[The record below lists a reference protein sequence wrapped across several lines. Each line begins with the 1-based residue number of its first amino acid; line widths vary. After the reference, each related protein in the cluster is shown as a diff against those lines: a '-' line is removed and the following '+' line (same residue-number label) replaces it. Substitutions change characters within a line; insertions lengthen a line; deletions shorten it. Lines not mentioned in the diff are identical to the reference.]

1 MDKNREPAISNNN
14 EVKSSKKPAKQWTAD
29 VKDLPGSAYFLQTDP
44 RKYDFHE
51 YMDFVDARSTDRQR
65 LSSVWRTTI
74 LPRLTTSQFQ
84 VLRNEGK
91 RLEKE
96 WSTEKVVDDL
106 YWSRLKDKELENE
119 RQRKSMSTL
128 KAQAYERFD
137 AMQDLIV
144 LETKAVTETE
154 ARRITLGSTS
164 TSDSTTSGQEV
175 HRRSARRN
183 ADHAPASP
191 SSEPARTPATRQ
203 QSPDQPSP
211 EAWELLMRAAVL
223 KVRGVMADCMPRV
236 SSVGFT
242 EYEEIA
248 HSIAEEI
255 LASNKVLGPTDDDAK
270 KLMTVMSGVI
280 DLRSWT
286 LESDQPSLLAPD
298 LRTPVPGLRD
308 LCKELRVDALLGSRM
323 LALKTAKR
331 ISRLADEIIAGGE
344 VSPLYLFLEL
354 VSMLSKKIYQGQEP
368 SSEQDIVQMWKDTL
382 VTLSD
387 GGLRFKTGEKI
398 CSATQAAQKELQER
412 FNVVGETDRG
422 RRVDLLLYSGELEL
436 LNSEAKFDASGAVCE
451 RQYDKNLRI
460 NRAIWNG
467 ARRHGLPLP
476 TMHPLD
482 IRGSTAM
489 ICTLFSPDNQI
500 LLAGAASEAL
510 LELPQDERSLRQFLT
525 VPENDREAFMPE
537 LLINYTVIPQMILP
551 RKRYGLFTAFVVP
564 VGLCCLLLSFAFIFR
579 QCWSNT

>member
-1 MDKNREPAISNNN
+1 
-14 EVKSSKKPAKQWTAD
+14 
-29 VKDLPGSAYFLQTDP
+29 
-44 RKYDFHE
+44 
-51 YMDFVDARSTDRQR
+51 
-65 LSSVWRTTI
+65 
-74 LPRLTTSQFQ
+74 
-84 VLRNEGK
+84 
-91 RLEKE
+91 
-96 WSTEKVVDDL
+96 
-106 YWSRLKDKELENE
+106 
-119 RQRKSMSTL
+119 
-128 KAQAYERFD
+128 
-137 AMQDLIV
+137 
-144 LETKAVTETE
+144 
-154 ARRITLGSTS
+154 
-164 TSDSTTSGQEV
+164 
-175 HRRSARRN
+175 
-183 ADHAPASP
+183 
-191 SSEPARTPATRQ
+191 
-203 QSPDQPSP
+203 
-211 EAWELLMRAAVL
+211 
-223 KVRGVMADCMPRV
+223 MPRV
-236 SSVGFT
+236 SSVGFS
-242 EYEEIA
+242 EYEDVA

-255 LASNKVLGPTDDDAK
+255 LASNKVLNPADDDAK
-270 KLMTVMSGVI
+270 KLMTVMSGII

-308 LCKELRVDALLGSRM
+308 LCKELRVDALLGARM

-387 GGLRFKTGEKI
+387 GSLRFKTGEKI
-398 CSATQAAQKELQER
+398 CSATQAAQKDLQER

-467 ARRHGLPLP
+467 ARRHGLRLP

-482 IRGSTAM
+482 IRGPAAM

-500 LLAGAASEAL
+500 LLAGAASEDL

-525 VPENDREAFMPE
+525 VPEDEKEAFMPE
-537 LLINYTVIPQMILP
+537 LLINYTAMLVTYVKDVEVKLSLAKSRKVTT
-551 RKRYGLFTAFVVP
+551 RKRLLCASDNYSNHSTSSGRCNEDDASPAQRPRRVVRP
-564 VGLCCLLLSFAFIFR
+564 AEGNVTPPPPSSRPSRLGEVTFLTPKKAKEASANGGVMADSHR
-579 QCWSNT
+579 TSGHK